1 MKLINFLYEI
11 IFPAENYNLL
21 FFLVFTFLI
30 SGIIKGFLGIGLPAA
45 AMALLT
51 LVMEPK
57 VAISLLTL
65 PIIFTNVA
73 QFFRSENKIQ
83 VMNEY
88 KYFSLVLILS
98 IFCVSIFIN
107 LYPTDFLTISIGIAM
122 IVFVMNDLIGIK
134 LKIDQKKIWQI
145 IFGFIAGVL
154 GGLSSIWSPPV
165 AMYLIARGISKEKF
179 IGTAGFLL
187 LSGCFPLALGLIIAG
202 VFTIESAIKSLF
214 GLFFVLAGFSIG
226 EFLRKNISQNLF
238 KKFVLFAFLIMGIR
252 LVFLG
257 LL

>member
-1 MKLINFLYEI
+1 MILINFLYEI
-11 IFPAENYNLL
+11 ILPAENYNLL

-30 SGIIKGFLGIGLPAA
+30 SGIIKGFLGIGLPSA

-134 LKIDQKKIWQI
+134 FEI
-145 IFGFIAGVL
+145 ICL
-154 GGLSSIWSPPV
+154 RYLSVDDNFENIYPKPI
-165 AMYLIARGISKEKF
+165 L
-179 IGTAGFLL
+179 
-187 LSGCFPLALGLIIAG
+187 CQFPTSNL
-202 VFTIESAIKSLF
+202 TI
-214 GLFFVLAGFSIG
+214 
-226 EFLRKNISQNLF
+226 
-238 KKFVLFAFLIMGIR
+238 
-252 LVFLG
+252 
-257 LL
+257 